1 VATPDQLQGAGTRIA
16 RPALAERLNRA
27 LDGGSLLLVAGAGS
41 GKTAALEEALA
52 VRNALAVWIRCT
64 PADADA
70 GRLLRRLVHA
80 ISETA
85 PGAVDLIAERLAG
98 AQERVDARDV
108 GQELV
113 AELDRLLLDQLVVV
127 LDDAEHLSGSALPL
141 VDDLLAAR
149 SPVLA
154 VALATRTDLPL
165 RVAKLRAGGML
176 TELGAPELAFSPE
189 ECGAL
194 LRLRGRPDAEA
205 ARLFSATEGWPL
217 GAALGARY
225 ADVPALAGA
234 DSRGP
239 LFDFLQEEVLDR
251 VDRPLRAALID
262 SSVPGELDRRC
273 MDALGLPADFPEQ
286 AAHAG
291 LAPRPVPDGDG
302 RLAHHPLV
310 REFLLERLPLER
322 EETEVR
328 ELNARVATALTA
340 SGRSEDAIAHWL
352 AAEAWEEARDAIA
365 VAGPGLLHSAPDT
378 VQAWLD
384 ALPDEQRSTAP
395 ALLLQGALDWAEG
408 RQSEAV
414 ERLREAVRLFE
425 EEGDVAGMWLARFA
439 LADPLFVTGAMA
451 AVAELADG
459 FDGEAALGAGFTPPA
474 VAAYAAAAL
483 SALGRIAECEELARR
498 LHAHPHS
505 DFVKPHRIVW
515 TCYEHQLAGGFDELI
530 PAARNAIREFER
542 FDPVGRLPVV
552 AAILPLA
559 LGDQGRDDEALAAW
573 RRVEDFA
580 RSRRSR
586 AMLKVS
592 IVWQAL
598 LHARAEAA
606 GRASDLLARADGDTG
621 VGWREYTTELA
632 RARVSMLHGDPAAAA
647 GACERALAIAE
658 QIPLSE
664 RFQAVVEA
672 TPLLFDAG
680 LASRSR
686 ELVEAALADC
696 QARVPG
702 DVGRYSRALLLGL
715 HAWLDDAEGDEA
727 GARAGLEEMWV
738 AAGRNAADVVRRE
751 WRLLEGPLWRAVA
764 GGALDPDA
772 VVAAIE
778 TAWPGGAALLSFTS
792 HPDARVRRAAV
803 APAAVS
809 GHPELVPRL
818 DELKADPDPDV
829 AAAAAAA
836 RARLDARPPPLDFT
850 VLGGFAVRRGS
861 WRAEDAAWDRRV
873 AQRLVRYLLV
883 RRGGAVSED
892 LLLEAFWPETP
903 EQSARRSLKVAAS
916 CARAVLDV
924 PGTPSVIVG
933 VERTLALRLREGD
946 SVDADRFE
954 DAARVALGA
963 DHGERRAL
971 LERAAG
977 FWTGEPLPEE
987 RYSDWASAWRE
998 SLTVRYAEVLA
1009 ALVEACHADEDHL
1022 AATQAA
1028 RRLVEL
1034 EPFDEAAHRS
1044 LMRAYARSG
1053 RRAHA
1058 LRQYLE
1064 CRRVLIDELG
1074 VEPSADTR
1082 TLQQRV
1088 LAGGPV

>member
-1 VATPDQLQGAGTRIA
+1 VATPDLQGVGTRIA
-16 RPALAERLNRA
+16 RPALAQRLNRA
-27 LDGGSLLLVAGAGS
+27 LDAGALLLVAGAGS

-52 VRNALAVWIRCT
+52 GRDALPAWIRCT

-70 GRLLRRLVHA
+70 GRLLRRLVQA
-80 ISETA
+80 IREVA

-98 AQERVDARDV
+98 AQERVDARAV
-108 GQELV
+108 GEELV
-113 AELDRLLLDQLVVV
+113 TELDRLLLEQLVIV
-127 LDDAEHLSGSALPL
+127 LDDAEHLSGSALPV
-141 VDDLLAAR
+141 VDDLLGAR
-149 SPVLA
+149 SPVLG
-154 VALATRTDLPL
+154 VAIATRTALPL
-165 RVAKLRAGGML
+165 RVAKLRTGGTL
-176 TELGAPELAFSPE
+176 TELGAAELAFSPE

-194 LRLRGRPDAEA
+194 LRLRGRADAEA
-205 ARLFSATEGWPL
+205 ERLFSATEGWPL
-217 GAALGARY
+217 GVALGARY
-225 ADVPALAGA
+225 ADIPSLAGA

-239 LFDFLQEEVLDR
+239 LFDFLHEEVLDR
-251 VDRPLRAALID
+251 VDPALRAALID
-262 SSVPGELDRRC
+262 SSVPAELDPPS
-273 MDALGLPADFPEQ
+273 MAALGLPADFPEQ
-286 AAHAG
+286 AARAG
-291 LAPRPVPDGDG
+291 LPPRAVPDGDG

-310 REFLLERLPLER
+310 REFLLDRLQLER
-322 EETEVR
+322 DDAAVR
-328 ELNARVATALTA
+328 ELNARVATAMTG

-352 AAEAWEEARDAIA
+352 AAETWEEARDAIA
-365 VAGPGLLHSAPDT
+365 AAGPGLLHSAPDT

-384 ALPDEQRSTAP
+384 ALPHEQRGTAP
-395 ALLLQGALDWAEG
+395 ALLLQGALDWAAG

-414 ERLREAVRLFE
+414 ARLREAVRLFE
-425 EEGDVAGMWLARFA
+425 EAGDVPGMWLARFA
-439 LADPLFVTGAMA
+439 LADPLFVTGAMGE
-451 AVAELADG
+451 VAELAQG
-459 FDGEAALGAGFTPPA
+459 FDDEPALAAGFTPPA
-474 VAAYAAAAL
+474 LAAYAAAAL
-483 SALGRIAECEELARR
+483 SALGRVAECDALSRR
-498 LHAHPHS
+498 LMAHPHS
-505 DFVKPHRIVW
+505 DFVKPHWIVW
-515 TCYEHQLAGGFDELI
+515 ACYEHQLAGDFDELI
-530 PAARNAIREFER
+530 PAAHNAIREFER

-552 AAILPLA
+552 AGILPLA

-573 RRVEDFA
+573 RRVEEFA
-580 RSRRSR
+580 RVSQSR

-598 LHARAEAA
+598 LHARARRA
-606 GRASDLLARADGDTG
+606 GPASDLLARADGGIG

-647 GACERALAIAE
+647 AACERALAIAE
-658 QIPLSE
+658 QIPLAE

-672 TPLLFDAG
+672 APLLLDAG
-680 LASRSR
+680 LPSRSR
-686 ELVEAALADC
+686 ALVEAALADC
-696 QARVPG
+696 EARVPG
-702 DVGRYSRALLLGL
+702 DAGRYPRALLLGVR
-715 HAWLDDAEGDEA
+715 AWLYDVEGDEA
-727 GARAGLEEMWV
+727 GARAGLEEMWA

-751 WRLLEGPLWRAVA
+751 WRLLEGPLWRALA
-764 GGALDPDA
+764 DGALDPEA

-778 TAWPGGAALLSFTS
+778 SAWPGGAALLAFTS

-809 GHPELVPRL
+809 GHPDLVPRL
-818 DELKADPDPDV
+818 DELAEDPDPDV
-829 AAAAAAA
+829 AAAAGAA
-836 RARLDARPPPLDFT
+836 RARLGARPPPLDFT

-861 WRAEDAAWDRRV
+861 WHAEDAAWDRRV

-892 LLLEAFWPETP
+892 LLLEAFWPETRQ
-903 EQSARRSLKVAAS
+903 ESARRSLKVAAS

-954 DAARVALGA
+954 DAAGRALTAEDG
-963 DHGERRAL
+963 DRRAL

-998 SLTVRYAEVLA
+998 SLTFRYAEVLA
-1009 ALVEACHADEDHL
+1009 ALVEACHAGDDHL

-1034 EPFDEAAHRS
+1034 EPFDETAHRS
-1044 LMRAYARSG
+1044 LIRAYARSG

-1064 CRRVLIDELG
+1064 CRRMLVDELG
-1074 VEPSADTR
+1074 VEPSAETR
-1082 TLQQRV
+1082 ALQQHV
-1088 LAGGPV
+1088 LAGEPV